1 MVSTPEGC
9 TNNIPMTPNP
19 YVSTKN
25 TSAGKSLRQFSD
37 ILDVK
42 QMTDV
47 HGLCAA
53 KEKCKKI
60 KTGNFLDLGSVRI
73 SASFPVCVVFLD
85 WFWFV
90 EDSRVVCV

>member
-60 KTGNFLDLGSVRI
+60 KTGNVLCSNITKRRVHTKINQKVRE
-73 SASFPVCVVFLD
+73 SLYN
-85 WFWFV
+85 
-90 EDSRVVCV
+90 